1 MKRYMT
7 IILFAL
13 CCFCCFSLLG
23 CGAMER
29 DDNAADL
36 DLRHGYWELNSLSG
50 YGIAEVNRIL
60 GEELAFVEEKSGLM
74 NVYASAE
81 GHLYY
86 FWKEPDALYCIDYMN
101 LTIEEAYEIAKQSH
115 DALVALYG
123 EDHSGPGVPKAI
135 HYLESVAFLEKDYR
149 PEKAPEVKQYGESWD
164 VPYND
169 RLGEKVKDFLDVENV
184 GFVINLLTP
193 AFMRDIGKGE
203 AFSVRVVHSSMM
215 KQ

>member
-13 CCFCCFSLLG
+13 CCLCCFSLFG
-23 CGAMER
+23 CGDMER

-36 DLRHGYWELNSLSG
+36 DLRHGYWELNALSG

-149 PEKAPEVKQYGESWD
+149 PEKAPEVKQYGESWN

-184 GFVINLLTP
+184 GFVINVLTP
-193 AFMRDIGKGE
+193 AFMRDIGKEE